1 MQFWDSVFSWI
12 GDSLSENWRGLVT
25 HGVGYCIGI
34 IGVILAIFCRKSY
47 RICFQKSCTK
57 LIDGAL
63 PAAVKITVDGKV
75 ARRLSATKIVV
86 WNGGYRAL
94 KSDQVPDPITMS
106 FGEGD
111 RIYRHCLFVTKE
123 SNRVRVERDGDHVL
137 RMKFSNLDRHDGI
150 ALDIL
155 HDSEI
160 EYPSLNGTILE
171 HKGFKDCGEIMFTP
185 DRTKLL
191 PKLAV
196 TISLL
201 VIPGIVILITAGF
214 RSNGPGF
221 VVFGLLYVFL
231 IFWSNRQRIPK
242 PLIRYIR
249 P

>member
-34 IGVILAIFCRKSY
+34 IVLFLRYSAKSY

-191 PKLAV
+191 PKARRYNIAIGDTGDRNLDNGRIQEV
-196 TISLL
+196 TDQVCGFWIVVCVLNLL
-201 VIPGIVILITAGF
+201 EQQTED
-214 RSNGPGF
+214 S
-221 VVFGLLYVFL
+221 
-231 IFWSNRQRIPK
+231 
-242 PLIRYIR
+242 
-249 P
+249 